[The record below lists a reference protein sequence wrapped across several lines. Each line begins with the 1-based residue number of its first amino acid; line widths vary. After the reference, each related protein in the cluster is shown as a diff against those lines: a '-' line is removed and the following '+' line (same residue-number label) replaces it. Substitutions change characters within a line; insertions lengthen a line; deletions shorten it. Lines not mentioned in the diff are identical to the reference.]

1 MRPFLKEGDETLK
14 AAQKILER
22 RRPILPSE
30 GTLLQR
36 VRQFL
41 VECWEEVKRA
51 QRPTREEVI
60 RDSMA
65 VLVVVV
71 AAALY
76 LVALDVLL
84 AKLLAFLH

>member
-1 MRPFLKEGDETLK
+1 
-14 AAQKILER
+14 
-22 RRPILPSE
+22 
-30 GTLLQR
+30 

-41 VECWEEVKRA
+41 LECWEEVKRA

-65 VLVVVV
+65 VLLVVI

-76 LVALDVLL
+76 LAGLDVLL

>member
-1 MRPFLKEGDETLK
+1 MK
-14 AAQKILER
+14 AAQRILER

-30 GTLLQR
+30 GTPIQR

-41 VECWEEVKRA
+41 LECWEEVKRA

-65 VLVVVV
+65 VLLVVV
-71 AAALY
+71 AVSLY
-76 LVALDVLL
+76 LATLDIIL

>member
-1 MRPFLKEGDETLK
+1 MK
-14 AAQKILER
+14 AAQRILER

-30 GTLLQR
+30 GTLPQR

-41 VECWEEVKRA
+41 LECWEEVKRA

-65 VLVVVV
+65 VLLVVV

-76 LVALDVLL
+76 LAALDVLL
-84 AKLLAFLH
+84 AKLLTFLH